1 MFIRQTSW
9 KTIIVTILCYVLI
22 GCDRPTPL
30 SHIMSQNIDTAK
42 ISIIIPVLNEAE
54 NIRQAIASTQ
64 PSTNIEVIVVDG
76 GSQDDTKKNAADF
89 NVTIISSLPGRAVQ
103 MNKGAILAKGDILLF
118 LHADTRLPIGFDV
131 MIRTAMQKTG
141 TVAGAFALGI
151 DAEVLSLRL
160 VEWGVNM
167 RSRFW
172 QMPYGDQA
180 IFFTKETF
188 NKIGNFPELPFMED
202 FEIMRRLKR
211 IGRITIIPVPVITSA
226 RRWLKKGIW
235 KTTLINQIVI
245 IAYLL
250 GVPPQQLLHWYRQ
263 KKFRKI

>member
-1 MFIRQTSW
+1 
-9 KTIIVTILCYVLI
+9 
-22 GCDRPTPL
+22 
-30 SHIMSQNIDTAK
+30 MSQNLDGAK

-54 NIRQAIASTQ
+54 NIRQAIACTQ
-64 PSTNIEVIVVDG
+64 ASTNIEVIVVDG
-76 GSQDDTKKNAADF
+76 GSQDDTHKIADDLK
-89 NVTIISSLPGRAVQ
+89 VTIISSLPGRAVQ
-103 MNKGAILAKGDILLF
+103 MNKGATLAKGDILLF
-118 LHADTRLPIGFDV
+118 LHADTRLPPGFDV
-131 MIRTAMQKTG
+131 MIRTALQPTG

-151 DAEVLSLRL
+151 DGEVASLRL

-167 RSRFW
+167 RSHFW

-180 IFFTKETF
+180 IFLTKETF

-202 FEIMRRLKR
+202 FEIIRRLKR

-226 RRWLKKGIW
+226 RRWLQKGIW
-235 KTTLINQIVI
+235 KTTLINQIII

-250 GVPPQQLLHWYRQ
+250 GVPPQRLIRWYRQ

>member
-1 MFIRQTSW
+1 
-9 KTIIVTILCYVLI
+9 
-22 GCDRPTPL
+22 
-30 SHIMSQNIDTAK
+30 MSQNLDGAK

-54 NIRQAIASTQ
+54 NIRQAIACTQ

-76 GSQDDTKKNAADF
+76 GSQDDTHKIASDF
-89 NVTIISSLPGRAVQ
+89 KVTIISSLPGRAVQ
-103 MNKGAILAKGDILLF
+103 MNKGATLAKGDILLF
-118 LHADTRLPIGFDV
+118 LHADTRLPTGFDV
-131 MIRTAMQKTG
+131 MIRTALQPTG
-141 TVAGAFALGI
+141 IVAGAFALGI
-151 DAEVLSLRL
+151 DAEVASLRL

-180 IFFTKETF
+180 IFLTKQTF

-211 IGRITIIPVPVITSA
+211 IGRITIIPVPVITSS
-226 RRWLKKGIW
+226 RRWLQKGIW
-235 KTTLINQIVI
+235 KTTLINQIII

-250 GVPPQQLLHWYRQ
+250 GVPPQRLIRWYRQ

>member
-1 MFIRQTSW
+1 
-9 KTIIVTILCYVLI
+9 
-22 GCDRPTPL
+22 
-30 SHIMSQNIDTAK
+30 MSQNLDGAK

-54 NIRQAIASTQ
+54 NIRQAIACTQ
-64 PSTNIEVIVVDG
+64 LSTNIEVIVVDG
-76 GSQDDTKKNAADF
+76 GSQDDTNKIASDLK
-89 NVTIISSLPGRAVQ
+89 VTIISSLPGRAVQ
-103 MNKGAILAKGDILLF
+103 MNKGATLAKGDILLF
-118 LHADTRLPIGFDV
+118 LHADTRLPTGFDV
-131 MIRTAMQKTG
+131 MIRTALQPTG
-141 TVAGAFALGI
+141 TVAGAFALRI
-151 DAEVLSLRL
+151 DAEMVSLRL

-180 IFFTKETF
+180 IFLTKQTF

-226 RRWLKKGIW
+226 RRWLQKGIW
-235 KTTLINQIVI
+235 KTTLINQIII

-250 GVPPQQLLHWYRQ
+250 GIPPQRLIRWYRQ